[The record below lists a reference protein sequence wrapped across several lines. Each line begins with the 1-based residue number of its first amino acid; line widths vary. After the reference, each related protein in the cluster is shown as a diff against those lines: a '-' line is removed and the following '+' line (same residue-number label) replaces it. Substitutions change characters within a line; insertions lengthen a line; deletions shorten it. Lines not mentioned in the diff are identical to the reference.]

1 MAPRPATNH
10 NTEPAE
16 LIIALELT
24 ADEISADA
32 PAS

>member
-16 LIIALELT
+16 LILALET
-24 ADEISADA
+24 AAREISADT
-32 PAS
+32 PAE